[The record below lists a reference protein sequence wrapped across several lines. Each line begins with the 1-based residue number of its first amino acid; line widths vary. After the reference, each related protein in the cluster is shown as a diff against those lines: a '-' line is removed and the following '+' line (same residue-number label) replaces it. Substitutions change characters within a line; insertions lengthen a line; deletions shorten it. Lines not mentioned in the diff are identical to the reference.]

1 MNIYAQKQRWKLL
14 LLTAAL
20 LIGAAS
26 LWYTNKLVK
35 SLADEERKKI
45 NLWAEATKK
54 LADVSELNT
63 DLGFPYAVISD
74 NTTIPVILTDSSFGL
89 ITYRNLDSLKML
101 DESYSAKQIAE
112 MRDSHEP
119 IEIILPGQNK
129 NYILYKDSTL
139 LVKLRYY
146 PYFQLSVI
154 ALFLFVSYLAFSNS
168 RKSEQNQVWVG
179 MAKETAHQLGT
190 PLSSLIAWMEILK
203 MKGLSSEYTGEI
215 QKDIQRLQTITDRFS
230 KIGSAPSLQRENVQ
244 EVMEH
249 SIDYIRTRTSDK
261 INFSLQN
268 NSGAR
273 VFAPMNIP
281 LFEWVIENIL
291 KNAIDAMTGEG
302 KISATITDQQQF
314 VYIDITDSGKG
325 ISKSAFK
332 TVFKPGYT
340 TKSRGWGLGLSLS
353 KRIIEEYHDGQIF
366 VKHSEPNK
374 GTTFRIVL
382 KK

>member
-1 MNIYAQKQRWKLL
+1 VNIYAQKQRWKLL

-74 NTTIPVILTDSSFGL
+74 NTTIPVILTDSSFDM
-89 ITYRNLDSLKML
+89 ITFRNLDSVKMQNSL
-101 DESYSAKQIAE
+101 YADNEIAE
-112 MRDSHEP
+112 MRDSHDP

-230 KIGSAPSLQRENVQ
+230 KIGSAPSLQKENVQ
-244 EVMEH
+244 QVLDH
-249 SIDYIRTRTSDK
+249 SINYIKTRTSDK
-261 INFSLQN
+261 IAFSLHN
-268 NSGAR
+268 NSTAQ

-302 KISATITDQQQF
+302 KISVAITDQQQF
-314 VYIDITDSGKG
+314 VYIDISDSGKG
-325 ISKSAFK
+325 VPKGQFK
-332 TVFKPGYT
+332 TVFKPGFT